1 MTKIKEIIR
10 TLETWAPPKLA
21 ESYDNVGLIVG
32 DADVDV
38 SGIVVSLDCTEA
50 IVEEAISKG
59 CNLIVSHHPIVFK
72 GLKKLN
78 GKNYVE
84 RTVLKA
90 IKNDIALYAIH
101 TNLDNVDT
109 GVNKMIC
116 DKLGIENPSILSPKS
131 DRLQKLTCFVPVDH
145 LEAVRSAVFEA
156 GGGNVGNY
164 SHCSFTVVGEGTF
177 LPEEGANPFAGKV
190 GNLERANE
198 ARVEIIFPDY
208 LGGQILSA
216 MKSAHP
222 YEEVAY
228 YHQHLI
234 NRYQEVGSGMVG
246 HLPSEMSLSTF
257 LKKVKADLGLKVLKY
272 TPVEAKSVSKVA
284 VCGGSGSFLIPSA
297 KAAGADVLISSDM
310 KYHEFFDGEGEMVIA
325 DIGHYESERFTIDL
339 IADYISEKFSTFATH
354 LTGVNTNPID
364 YI

>member
-1 MTKIKEIIR
+1 MTQIKEIIR
-10 TLETWAPPKLA
+10 VLESWAPPKLA

-32 DADVDV
+32 GSDVEV
-38 SGIVVSLDCTEA
+38 SGVVVSLDCTEEV
-50 IVEEAISKG
+50 VEEAISKG

-72 GLKKLN
+72 GLKKLT

-90 IKNDIALYAIH
+90 IKHDIALYAIH
-101 TNLDNVDT
+101 TNLDNVSS

-116 DKLGIENPSILSPKS
+116 DKLGIERPSILSPKNG
-131 DRLQKLTCFVPVDH
+131 RLQKLTCFVPVDD
-145 LEAVRSAVFEA
+145 LENVRSAVFEA
-156 GGGNVGNY
+156 GGGNIGNY
-164 SHCSFTVVGEGTF
+164 SNCSFSVVGEGTF
-177 LPEEGANPFAGKV
+177 KPEDGADPYAGQV
-190 GNLERANE
+190 GALERADE
-198 ARVEIIFPDY
+198 ARVEMIFPDY
-208 LGGQILSA
+208 LGNRIISA
-216 MKSAHP
+216 MKAAHP

-228 YHQHLI
+228 FHQGLV
-234 NRYQEVGSGMVG
+234 NSYQEVGSGMIG
-246 HLPSEMSLSTF
+246 ELGSPMPLETF
-257 LKKVKADLGLKVLKY
+257 LKKVKTDLGLKVLKY
-272 TPVEAKSVSKVA
+272 TPAAEKTVSKVA
-284 VCGGSGSFLIPSA
+284 VCGGSGSFLIHTA
-297 KAAGADVLISSDM
+297 KAAGADILISSDI